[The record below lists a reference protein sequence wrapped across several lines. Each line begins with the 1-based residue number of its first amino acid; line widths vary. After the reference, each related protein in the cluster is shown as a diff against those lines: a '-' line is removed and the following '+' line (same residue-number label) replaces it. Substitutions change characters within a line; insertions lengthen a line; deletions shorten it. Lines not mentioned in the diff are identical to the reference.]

1 MSLPSPTRH
10 SRVSGSDM
18 GAGRTFSMR
27 RVASSA
33 YDASLVAGAPASPE
47 ALLWLATA
55 GGARALGL
63 SESVGHLLPGY
74 EGDIVA
80 VDAPAT
86 VDLPALIDALIFRH
100 DAGPVR
106 AAYVRGRRL
115 RN

>member
-1 MSLPSPTRH
+1 
-10 SRVSGSDM
+10 M

-86 VDLPALIDALIFRH
+86 ADLPALIDALIFRH